1 MRCGPIRKPK
11 WLVRDGEEP
20 VDKSALAAK
29 IAEAESKVESEYTE
43 ESWTALQAAL
53 ATARI
58 VNEKE
63 DATQAEVDVALANLE
78 AAIAGLELK
87 PEDPPT
93 NPQVQSIMYNDEA
106 LTLDQFPITKV
117 ADTLNSMT
125 VVLTEVAADIDVT
138 VTTDFNGIVV
148 HEILA
153 KVQDVNQAELDIDGM
168 KAKHGLSVFPAGS
181 YFFTIKITNNK
192 GDMIQE
198 EIQIN
203 LTEPTPPTY
212 TVVDI
217 QADAVQNVPDL
228 SNTFM
233 IFISPANMSY
243 RFPAATNSTIFDVY
257 IGDAIAFKLV
267 YDTDVEGWV
276 SDPFAIQ
283 NYTRTQVENGIVIM
297 PGI

>member
-1 MRCGPIRKPK
+1 M
-11 WLVRDGEEP
+11 
-20 VDKSALAAK
+20 AAK
-29 IAEAESKVESEYTE
+29 IAEAESKVEAEYTE

-53 ATARI
+53 VAARMI
-58 VNEKE
+58 NEKE

-203 LTEPTPPTY
+203 LIDPIPPSYTIKQIQEDAIVDGGIPGTLGVRIWKANILNYFPDANEDTEFEFEIDGEMY
-212 TVVDI
+212 YLRYAVDGENRELWMYMGAI
-217 QADAVQNVPDL
+217 RNVP
-228 SNTFM
+228 
-233 IFISPANMSY
+233 
-243 RFPAATNSTIFDVY
+243 RE
-257 IGDAIAFKLV
+257 AIENAVLRV
-267 YDTDVEGWV
+267 
-276 SDPFAIQ
+276 AIP
-283 NYTRTQVENGIVIM
+283 M
-297 PGI
+297 